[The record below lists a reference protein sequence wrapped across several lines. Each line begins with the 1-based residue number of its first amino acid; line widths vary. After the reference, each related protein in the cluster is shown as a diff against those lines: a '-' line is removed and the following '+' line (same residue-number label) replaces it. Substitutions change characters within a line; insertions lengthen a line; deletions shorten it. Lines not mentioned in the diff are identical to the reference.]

1 MAARDRYDVIVI
13 GAGHAGCEAASAA
26 ARMGRST
33 LLLTLN
39 LDAVAQMSCNPAIG
53 GVGKGQMV
61 REIDALGGIMA
72 RAIDETGIQFRILN
86 RSKGPAVHSPRA
98 QADKKLYQNTVRRM
112 VESTPGLDLRQ
123 GQVTEIVLEG
133 DRVAGVGL
141 ESGRRYGCRALVI
154 TPGTFLNGLIHLGDA
169 QYPGGRSG
177 EISAPRLAD
186 ALRGKGFRLGR
197 MKTGTPPRL
206 HRRSIDFDRLQIQYG
221 DDPPRPFSHFTER
234 ITREQVT
241 CWLTQ
246 TTEATHRVI
255 RENMHRSPLYSGR
268 ITGTGPRYCPS
279 IEDKVV
285 KFPDKAS
292 HHLFVEPEGLSTD
305 EMYLNGL
312 STSLPEEVQM
322 EILATVPGL
331 EEAEMLRPG
340 YAVEY
345 DFVYPDQLHPHLE
358 TKRVRGLFLAGQI
371 NGTTGYEEAAGQGL
385 LAGINAAR
393 VLSGET
399 PLVLRRWE
407 AYVGVMIDDL
417 VTLGT
422 EEPYR
427 MFTSQS
433 EYRLLLRSDNPDER
447 LMGYGAG
454 MGLITPAQ
462 HALWIDKRRRI
473 AAERER
479 LRRVRVPAAAADG
492 HGEGAETGTAGSGR
506 RGSDSEDRD
515 ERNGDGS
522 GTGTITLEGLLR
534 RPGVTYERIRSLDAG
549 GGLEE
554 DLGRRVEIEVK
565 YEGYLARELAALER
579 RKKMEARRI
588 PQGLW
593 GTPLRGISH
602 EGREALRRVEPEN
615 VGQASRVRG
624 VSPADV
630 GVLLVR
636 LEAFLRS
643 AGTGRPKADGPVP
656 ADQALLPSRRGRS

>member
-1 MAARDRYDVIVI
+1 MPARHSYDVIVI

-26 ARMGRST
+26 ARMGCST

-61 REIDALGGIMA
+61 REIDALGGLMG
-72 RAIDETGIQFRILN
+72 RAIDRTGIQFRMLN

-112 VESTPGLDLRQ
+112 IENTPNLDLRQ
-123 GQVTEIVLEG
+123 GQVTEILLDG
-133 DRVAGVGL
+133 SRVAGVGL
-141 ESGRRYGCRALVI
+141 LTGRRYACRALII
-154 TPGTFLNGLIHLGDA
+154 TPGTFLNGLIHLGESRT
-169 QYPGGRSG
+169 PGGRSG

-186 ALRGKGFRLGR
+186 ALREKGFRLGR
-197 MKTGTPPRL
+197 MKTGTPPRI
-206 HRRSIDFDRLQIQYG
+206 HRRSIDFDRLEVQHG
-221 DDPPRPFSHFTER
+221 DDPPEPFSHFTRSIELP
-234 ITREQVT
+234 QVT
-241 CWLTQ
+241 CWITR

-255 RENMHRSPLYSGR
+255 RANMHRSPLYSGQ
-268 ITGTGPRYCPS
+268 ITGVGPRYCPS
-279 IEDKVV
+279 IEDKVQ
-285 KFPDKAS
+285 KFPDRS
-292 HHLFVEPEGLSTD
+292 GHHLFVEPEGLDTD

-331 EEAEMLRPG
+331 EEAEVLRPG

-385 LAGINAAR
+385 LAGVNAAC
-393 VLSGET
+393 VLRGRP

-407 AYVGVMIDDL
+407 AYIGVMIDDL

-433 EYRLLLRSDNPDER
+433 EYRLLLRSDNADVR
-447 LMGYGAG
+447 LMHHGAAL
-454 MGLITPAQ
+454 GLIAPEERAVW
-462 HALWIDKRRRI
+462 LDKRDAI
-473 AAERER
+473 AAEQRR
-479 LRRVRVPAAAADG
+479 LGRVRVHHADVESALPEVAFKAAV
-492 HGEGAETGTAGSGR
+492 SV
-506 RGSDSEDRD
+506 
-515 ERNGDGS
+515 
-522 GTGTITLEGLLR
+522 TLEELLR
-534 RPGVTYERIRSLDAG
+534 RPEVTYRDLARIDGQTRLP
-549 GGLEE
+549 E
-554 DLGRRVEIEVK
+554 DLGRRVEIEIK
-565 YEGYLARELAALER
+565 YEGYIERELAALER
-579 RKKMEARRI
+579 QKTMEARSI
-588 PQGLW
+588 PPDLW
-593 GTPLRGISH
+593 DSKLAGVST
-602 EGREALRRVEPEN
+602 EGKEALRRVRPGN
-615 VGQASRVRG
+615 LGQASRVRG

-636 LEAFLRS
+636 LEEH
-643 AGTGRPKADGPVP
+643 GRRP
-656 ADQALLPSRRGRS
+656 

>member
-1 MAARDRYDVIVI
+1 MAHGADYDIIVI

-26 ARMGRST
+26 ARLGRRT

-61 REIDALGGIMA
+61 REIDALGGLMG
-72 RAIDETGIQFRILN
+72 RAIDASGIQFRMLN

-98 QADKKLYQNTVRRM
+98 QADKKLYQATVRRM
-112 VESTPGLDLRQ
+112 IESTPGLDLRQ
-123 GQVTEIVLEG
+123 GQVTEIFLEG
-133 DRVAGVGL
+133 DRVLGVGL
-141 ESGRRYGCRALVI
+141 QSGRRYGCRALII

-186 ALRGKGFRLGR
+186 ALRERGFRLGR
-197 MKTGTPPRL
+197 MKTGTPARV

-221 DDPPRPFSHFTER
+221 DDPPEPFSHFTRAIEQ
-234 ITREQVT
+234 EQVT
-241 CWLTQ
+241 CWLTH
-246 TTEATHRVI
+246 TTPATHRVI
-255 RENMHRSPLYSGR
+255 RANLHRSPLYSGR
-268 ITGTGPRYCPS
+268 ITGVGPRYCPS
-279 IEDKVV
+279 IEDKVK
-285 KFPDKAS
+285 KFPQNPG
-292 HHLFVEPEGLSTD
+292 HHVFVEPEGLHTD
-305 EMYLNGL
+305 EMYLNGV
-312 STSLPEEVQM
+312 STSLPEEIQM
-322 EILATVPGL
+322 EFLTTIPGL
-331 EEAEMLRPG
+331 EAVEMLRPG

-345 DFVYPDQLHPHLE
+345 DFVHPDQLLPSLE

-393 VLSGET
+393 ALSGEA

-433 EYRLLLRSDNPDER
+433 EYRLLLRNDNVDQR
-447 LMGYGAG
+447 LMGHGAAL
-454 MGLITPAQ
+454 GLIRPEE
-462 HALWIDKRRRI
+462 HAVWLENRRRI

-479 LRRVRVPAAAADG
+479 LQRTRVAAGAGGADRADG
-492 HGEGAETGTAGSGR
+492 ADEANRTGGASGA
-506 RGSDSEDRD
+506 D
-515 ERNGDGS
+515 
-522 GTGTITLEGLLR
+522 GTGRANGAGNPGNGGGSFSLEELLR
-534 RPGVTYERIRSLDAG
+534 RPGTGYRDLAAHADSPL
-549 GGLEE
+549 LPEE
-554 DLGRRVEIEVK
+554 LGRRVEIEVK
-565 YEGYLARELAALER
+565 YEGYIQRELAALQR
-579 RKKMEARRI
+579 LQTMEAKGV
-588 PQGLW
+588 PAVFW
-593 GTPLRGISH
+593 ESPLTGIST
-602 EGREALRRVEPEN
+602 EGREALLRVRPAN

-636 LEAFLRS
+636 LAEHDRKRRARLA
-643 AGTGRPKADGPVP
+643 AGAD
-656 ADQALLPSRRGRS
+656 R

>member
-1 MAARDRYDVIVI
+1 MAARETYDVIVI

-26 ARMGRST
+26 ARMGHET

-61 REIDALGGIMA
+61 REIDALGGIMG
-72 RAIDETGIQFRILN
+72 RAIDETGIQFRMLN

-112 VESTPGLDLRQ
+112 VESTANLDLRQ
-123 GQVTEIVLEG
+123 GQVTEILLEG

-141 ESGRRYGCRALVI
+141 QSGRRYGCRALII

-186 ALRGKGFRLGR
+186 ALREKGFRLGR

-206 HRRSIDFDRLQIQYG
+206 HRRSIDFDRLGIQHG
-221 DDPPRPFSHFTER
+221 DDPPVPFSHFTER
-234 ITREQVT
+234 IERGQIT
-241 CWLTQ
+241 CWLTR
-246 TTEATHRVI
+246 TTEATHRII

-285 KFPDKAS
+285 KFPDKTN
-292 HHLFVEPEGLSTD
+292 HHLFIEPEGLDTD

-345 DFVYPDQLHPHLE
+345 DFVHPDQLRPHLE

-385 LAGINAAR
+385 LAGINAALTLR
-393 VLSGET
+393 GEA
-399 PLVLRRWE
+399 PLVLKRWE

-447 LMGYGAG
+447 LMGYGARV
-454 MGLITPAQ
+454 GLITPEQ
-462 HALWIDKRRRI
+462 HAMWIGNRRRI
-473 AAERER
+473 ADERGR
-479 LRRVRVPAAAADG
+479 LRRTRIPLAEASVATAVPGPDG
-492 HGEGAETGTAGSGR
+492 
-506 RGSDSEDRD
+506 
-515 ERNGDGS
+515 NGG
-522 GTGTITLEGLLR
+522 GTITLEELLR
-534 RPGVTYERIRSLDAG
+534 RPRVTYGQVR
-549 GGLEE
+549 GLGDGKGLGP
-554 DLGRRVEIEVK
+554 DLGLRVEIEVK
-565 YEGYLARELAALER
+565 YEGYIEREMAALER
-579 RKKMEARRI
+579 RKTMEARRI
-588 PQGLW
+588 PGGLW
-593 GTPLRGISH
+593 QVPLRGVSR
-602 EGREALRRVEPEN
+602 EGEEALKRVQPGN

-636 LEAFLRS
+636 LEEFLRS
-643 AGTGRPKADGPVP
+643 GAVDGGTSSKGTDTIPTA
-656 ADQALLPSRRGRS
+656 RGA

>member
-1 MAARDRYDVIVI
+1 MGHDVDYDIIVI

-26 ARMGRST
+26 ARLGRRT

-61 REIDALGGIMA
+61 REIDALGGIMG
-72 RAIDETGIQFRILN
+72 RAIDASGIQFRMLN

-123 GQVTEIVLEG
+123 GQVTEIFLDA
-133 DRVAGVGL
+133 DRVTGVGL
-141 ESGRRYGCRALVI
+141 QSGRRYGCRVLII

-186 ALRGKGFRLGR
+186 ALRERGFRLGR
-197 MKTGTPPRL
+197 MKTGTPARV
-206 HRRSIDFDRLQIQYG
+206 HRRSIDFDRLTVQPG
-221 DDPPRPFSHFTER
+221 DDPPEPFSHFTEA
-234 ITREQVT
+234 IEQEQVT
-241 CWLTQ
+241 CWLTR
-246 TTEATHRVI
+246 TTPETHRVI
-255 RENMHRSPLYSGR
+255 RENLHRSPLYSGR
-268 ITGTGPRYCPS
+268 ITGVGPRYCPS
-279 IEDKVV
+279 IEDKVR
-285 KFPDKAS
+285 KFPENPG
-292 HHLFVEPEGLSTD
+292 HHVFVEPEGLYTD

-312 STSLPEEVQM
+312 STSLPEEIQM
-322 EILATVPGL
+322 DFLATIPGL
-331 EEAEMLRPG
+331 EAVEMLRPG

-345 DFVYPDQLHPHLE
+345 DFVHPDQLLPSLE

-393 VLSGET
+393 FLDGEP
-399 PLVLRRWE
+399 PLVLKRWE
-407 AYVGVMIDDL
+407 AYLGVMIDDL

-433 EYRLLLRSDNPDER
+433 EYRLLLRNDNPDER
-447 LMGYGAG
+447 LMGYGAEI
-454 MGLITPAQ
+454 GLIRPEE
-462 HALWIDKRRRI
+462 HAVWVGNRERI

-479 LRRVRVPAAAADG
+479 LRRTRTNVG
-492 HGEGAETGTAGSGR
+492 GAVEVAGGNGGNG
-506 RGSDSEDRD
+506 GSSV
-515 ERNGDGS
+515 S
-522 GTGTITLEGLLR
+522 LEELLR
-534 RPGVTYERIRSLDAG
+534 RPGTTYRDLAAHAEGPL
-549 GGLEE
+549 LPEP
-554 DLGRRVEIEVK
+554 LGRRVEIEVK
-565 YEGYLARELAALER
+565 YEGYIQRELAALER
-579 RKKMEARRI
+579 LKKMEAERV
-588 PQGLW
+588 PDSFWETAL
-593 GTPLRGISH
+593 TGIST
-602 EGREALRRVEPEN
+602 EGREALDRVRPVS

-636 LEAFLRS
+636 LAEHRRS
-643 AGTGRPKADGPVP
+643 RGTAANVPGTGEPGSAQPVTERS
-656 ADQALLPSRRGRS
+656 DQR